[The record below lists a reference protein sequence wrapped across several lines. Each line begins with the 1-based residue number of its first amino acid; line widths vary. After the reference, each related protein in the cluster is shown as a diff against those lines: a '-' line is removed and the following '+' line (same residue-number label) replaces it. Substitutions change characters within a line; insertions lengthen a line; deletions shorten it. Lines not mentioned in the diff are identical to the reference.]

1 MGIYLLLNPP
11 IAMRSDATPKFG
23 TFVAIEPIAT
33 YIALWTM
40 VSPRCYKP
48 FMV

>member
-1 MGIYLLLNPP
+1 MGKFLLLNPP
-11 IAMRSDATPKFG
+11 IAKRSDATSKFG
-23 TFVAIEPIAT
+23 TFVAMEPIAT
-33 YIALWTM
+33 YIALWAM